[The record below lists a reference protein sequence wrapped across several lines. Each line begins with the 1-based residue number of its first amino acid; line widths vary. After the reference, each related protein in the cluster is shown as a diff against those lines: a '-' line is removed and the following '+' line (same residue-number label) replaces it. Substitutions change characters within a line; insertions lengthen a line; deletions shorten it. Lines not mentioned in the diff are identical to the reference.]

1 MKKMT
6 SIKNSAL
13 SRGIFAVKSAVKLL
27 PHSLNLS
34 DQSPEKILT
43 SLIGQNAAG
52 FVDELGALKGSIHKA
67 AQLLTSY
74 AEYYLPKETNEVLR
88 KVLNQS
94 QYLDWK
100 KLEPTLPSEILKK
113 IEISQQPL
121 AAASIG
127 QVHRGKIRISG
138 EEVVLKVQYPG
149 VRKAIDIDILILKQM
164 VSLLKIIPRKLDL
177 SDIYLEIK
185 KVLSAEMDYILEASM
200 QDRYAKLEL
209 DIPNVYVPKVYHEY
223 SNSTVIVSEYIAGI
237 SVASIDASNM
247 SQEKR
252 DLLGEKIISLY
263 FYEIFHGGIV
273 QTDCHAGNFLVRE
286 KGPELELVL
295 IDFGACIEFSDEL
308 LNVYRDLIRSLY
320 FKDKKKFIQLLHQ
333 VLGDSELGEGV
344 DDDIWEYL
352 LIATEPLHFATYD
365 WGNTNLPDRLF
376 EKAKKFIANTQIEKP
391 PHKFIFLD
399 RKLVGVFSILRQIKA
414 RVEMKTIADKYIC

>member
-43 SLIGQNAAG
+43 ALIGQNAAG
-52 FVDELGALKGSIHKA
+52 FVDELGALKGSILKA

-74 AEYYLPKETNEVLR
+74 AEYYLPQETNEILR

-100 KLEPTLPSEILKK
+100 KLEPTLSRTLLEK

-127 QVHRGKIRISG
+127 QVHRGKIRDSG
-138 EEVVLKVQYPG
+138 DEVVLKIQYPG

-164 VSLLKIIPRKLDL
+164 VSLLKIIPRKIDL

-185 KVLSAEMDYILEASM
+185 KVLSAEMDYKLEASM

-209 DIPNVYVPKVYHEY
+209 DIPHVYVPKVYHEY
-223 SNSTVIVSEYIAGI
+223 SNSNVIVSEYIAGT

-286 KGPELELVL
+286 KDCDLELVL

-308 LNVYRDLIRSLY
+308 LNVYRDLIKSLY

-333 VLGDSELGEGV
+333 VLSDSGLDEGI

-376 EKAKKFIANTQIEKP
+376 EKAKKFVANTQIEKP

-414 RVEMKTIADKYIC
+414 RVEMKTIADKYIR

>member
-43 SLIGQNAAG
+43 ALIGQNAAG
-52 FVDELGALKGSIHKA
+52 FVDELGALKGSILKA

-113 IEISQQPL
+113 IEISQRPL

-376 EKAKKFIANTQIEKP
+376 EKAKKFVANTQIEKP

-414 RVEMKTIADKYIC
+414 RVEMKTIADKYIR

>member
-43 SLIGQNAAG
+43 TLIGQNAAG
-52 FVDELGALKGSIHKA
+52 FVDELGALKGSILKA

-74 AEYYLPKETNEVLR
+74 AEYYLPQETNEILR

-100 KLEPTLPSEILKK
+100 KLEPTLSRTLLEK

-127 QVHRGKIRISG
+127 QVHRGKIRDSG
-138 EEVVLKVQYPG
+138 EEVVLKIQYPG

-164 VSLLKIIPRKLDL
+164 VSLLKIIPRKIDL

-185 KVLSAEMDYILEASM
+185 KVLSAEMDYKLEASM

-209 DIPNVYVPKVYHEY
+209 DIPHVYVPKVYHEY
-223 SNSTVIVSEYIAGI
+223 SNSNVIVSEYIAGT

-286 KGPELELVL
+286 KDCDLELVL
-295 IDFGACIEFSDEL
+295 IDFGACIEFSDKL
-308 LNVYRDLIRSLY
+308 LNVYRDLIKSLY

-333 VLGDSELGEGV
+333 VLSDSGLDEGI

-376 EKAKKFIANTQIEKP
+376 EKAKKFVANTQIEKP

-414 RVEMKTIADKYIC
+414 RVEMKTIADKYIR